1 MRMSKN
7 FYIRFCIRLLLLL
20 AVAQLSASMQAQD
33 LAAVSANKVSQH
45 PTTLNATT
53 FNLKCSRE
61 PVTKVLKNIEQQ
73 SNFRFVYSVSV
84 IEAADPV
91 TLLAPNYDL
100 EGVLL
105 SITEQTGLQFKRI
118 GNTISVA
125 EGVKPAPRITWVR
138 PAKTITGKVSD
149 ETGEPLIGAT
159 VAVKGGGR
167 GAISDTEGQFSLNVP
182 DNVSTLVV
190 SYTGYQT
197 QEVDISTG
205 TNFNITLKEAG
216 VNLNDVVVIGSR
228 NQTRTKVETPV
239 PVDVIPVQ
247 QVMNEVGQVDV
258 NQLLT
263 YVAPSFQSARQAIS
277 DGTDHV
283 DPAQLRGLGPDQVL
297 VLVNGKRRHQ
307 SALVNVN
314 GTVNR
319 GTVGTDLNAIPA
331 SAIERIEILRDGASA
346 QYGSDAIAGVINIV
360 LKKQTG
366 LNASVS
372 YGFNNTSY
380 AKYSAAKRLLPA
392 YSGVN
397 ENVSVTDGNTL
408 QVGLSGGFKLGKR
421 GQLNLMGEY
430 TSRERTN
437 RTGLYTG
444 QIWPSV
450 GGSDRSDSLN
460 TVKGLTR
467 DDFDMLIGNSQVKG
481 GGVMY
486 NFSLPVNNKVE
497 IYSFGGFNNKKGNA
511 AGFYRYP
518 NAVPGAVR
526 NNVLSVYPN
535 GFLPEIN
542 SDVTD
547 ISVGAG
553 VRTKLGE
560 WNGDLSYVYGTNT
573 FDFDITNSV
582 NYTQALSNAQFSTEF
597 DAGGLTFRQATLNA
611 DIARQFNLLSGL
623 NFAFGGEFRQD
634 GFAIRAG
641 EEASY
646 TNYNPAAT
654 VTAGAQVFPGFLPSN
669 AIDSTRN
676 IGAFYVDV
684 EQDFSSRFM
693 IGAAARFENYS
704 DFGSTINGKL
714 AARYKILENL
724 SIRASASTGFRA
736 PSQQQKYFAKT
747 NTVFITQGGNLV
759 PVEAGTFT
767 NYSKPAELLGIN
779 PLKQE
784 TSVNL
789 SGGITARLFD
799 GFDLTIDYYSI
810 AIKDRIVLTN
820 NFTGGSD
827 LVLDSLLKVN
837 NASTANFFANA
848 VDTRSN
854 GLEAVLSYTK
864 RFNVS
869 NELRV
874 SFAATRIN
882 NEVVKDAEGK
892 AKINASETL
901 IRTGQV
907 GRYFNREDQ
916 SRIEVASPRAKANFT
931 VNYRWKKL
939 SIMVRNTYFGK
950 VVYLDPTID
959 PSKPDMFPTNAFTGQ
974 KGTLDQTFSPKNVVD
989 LTLSYQLVNGLNLA
1003 VGANNLFDTYQD
1015 LHTHSGNMSSGRF
1028 VFSRRVQ
1035 QMGFNG
1041 RYLFARVNYTIR

>member
-1 MRMSKN
+1 MSTDIYFKH
-7 FYIRFCIRLLLLL
+7 YIRLLLLL
-20 AVAQLSASMQAQD
+20 CTTSWTATIQAQE
-33 LAAVSANKVSQH
+33 LAALNTTNKTSQ
-45 PTTLNATT
+45 TTTNTSILQLQCKNEAVIHVLN
-53 FNLKCSRE
+53 R
-61 PVTKVLKNIEQQ
+61 IEQQ
-73 SNFRFVYSVSV
+73 STYRFVYDVSV
-84 IEAADPV
+84 VDAAGQV
-91 TLLAPNYDL
+91 TLKATSYDL
-100 EGVLL
+100 EGAL
-105 SITEQTGLQFKRI
+105 SQLTEQTGLQFKRT
-118 GNTISVA
+118 GHTISIA
-125 EGVKPAPRITWVR
+125 AGAKPAARSMFVR
-138 PAKTITGKVSD
+138 PVKSITGTVTD
-149 ETGEPLIGAT
+149 ESGEPLIGAT
-159 VAVKGGGR
+159 VTVQGGGR
-167 GAISDTEGQFSLNVP
+167 GTVTNANGQFTLNLP
-182 DNVSTLVV
+182 ENTATLVV

-197 QEVDISTG
+197 QEIDISSG
-205 TNFNITLKEAG
+205 SDFKVMLKESG

-247 QVMNEVGQVDV
+247 QVMNEVGQVDI

-360 LKKQTG
+360 LRKQEG
-366 LNASVS
+366 VNASVS
-372 YGFNNTSY
+372 YGFNNTNY
-380 AKYSAAKRLLPA
+380 AKYYAAKRVLPA
-392 YSGVN
+392 YADAD
-397 ENVSVTDGNTL
+397 ENQNITDGNTL
-408 QVGLSGGFKLGKR
+408 QVGLSGGLKIGK
-421 GQLNLMGEY
+421 GHLNLMGEY
-430 TSRERTN
+430 TSRGRTN

-450 GGSDRSDSLN
+450 SGADRSDSLN
-460 TVKGLTR
+460 TAKGLTR
-467 DDFDMLIGNSQVKG
+467 DDFDMLIGNSEVKG
-481 GGVMY
+481 GGIMY
-486 NFSLPVNNKVE
+486 NFSMPLSTRFE
-497 IYSFGGFNNKKGNA
+497 LYSFGGYNNKKGNA

-518 NAVPGAVR
+518 NNIPGAVR
-526 NNVLSVYPN
+526 SNVLSVYPN

-553 VRTKLGE
+553 IRAKLGE
-560 WNGDLSYVYGTNT
+560 WNGDISYVYGTNT

-582 NYTQALSNAQFSTEF
+582 NYTQAIDNAQFKTEF
-597 DAGGLTFRQATLNA
+597 DAGGLTFNQGTLNA
-611 DIARQFNLLSGL
+611 DLSRQFNVMNGL
-623 NFAFGGEFRQD
+623 NVAFGGEFRQD
-634 GFAIRAG
+634 GFEIRAG
-641 EEASY
+641 DEGSY
-646 TNYNPAAT
+646 TNYKPSASVA
-654 VTAGAQVFPGFLPSN
+654 AGAQVFPGFLPSN
-669 AIDSTRN
+669 EGKNTRSVGAAYIDL
-676 IGAFYVDV
+676 
-684 EQDFSSRFM
+684 EQDFTNKFM
-693 IGAAARFENYS
+693 VGAAARFENYS
-704 DFGSTINGKL
+704 DFGSTLNGKL
-714 AARYKILENL
+714 AARYKIFDKV
-724 SIRASASTGFRA
+724 SVRASASTGFRA
-736 PSQQQKYFAKT
+736 PSQQQKYFSKT

-779 PLKQE
+779 PLKEE

-789 SGGITARLFD
+789 SGGITARLFE
-799 GFDLTIDYYSI
+799 GLELTVDYYQI
-810 AIKDRIVLTN
+810 NIKDRIILTN

-827 LVLDSLLKVN
+827 ALLDSLLKAN

-854 GLEAVLSYTK
+854 GLEAVLSYSK
-864 RFNVS
+864 RFNTN

-874 SFAATRIN
+874 SVAATRIN
-882 NEVVKDAEGK
+882 NEVVKDSEGK
-892 AKINASETL
+892 PKINASETL

-916 SRIEVASPRAKANFT
+916 SRIEVASPRAKANIM

-939 SIMVRNTYFGK
+939 SVMVRNTYFGE
-950 VVYLDPTID
+950 VTYLDPTID
-959 PSKPDMFPTNAFTGQ
+959 PAKPDMFPNNAFTGQ
-974 KGTLDQTFSPKNVVD
+974 KETLDQTFSPKNIVD
-989 LTLSYQLVNGLNLA
+989 VTLSYRLVEGMNLA
-1003 VGANNLFDTYQD
+1003 IGANNLFDTYQD
-1015 LHTHSGNMSSGRF
+1015 THVHSGNMSSGRF

-1041 RYLFARVNYTIR
+1041 RYLFARVNYTIK

>member
-1 MRMSKN
+1 MSQH
-7 FYIRFCIRLLLLL
+7 FYPRIIILSLLVIVVKLFSTHL
-20 AVAQLSASMQAQD
+20 AAQELAGISGRQISQYPVSGTTNTLNLQCRSESVAQVFAS
-33 LAAVSANKVSQH
+33 
-45 PTTLNATT
+45 
-53 FNLKCSRE
+53 
-61 PVTKVLKNIEQQ
+61 IEQQ
-73 SNFRFVYSVSV
+73 SNFRFVYNVSV
-84 IEAADPV
+84 IESAEKV
-91 TLLAPNYDL
+91 TIEAKSYDL
-100 EGVLL
+100 GTVLSL
-105 SITEQTGLQFKRI
+105 ITDQTGLQFKRI
-118 GNTISVA
+118 GQTISVA
-125 EGVKPAPRITWVR
+125 AGDKPAPRLLWVR
-138 PAKTITGKVSD
+138 PVKSISGKVSD
-149 ETGEPLIGAT
+149 ENGEGLIGAT
-159 VAVKGGGR
+159 VALKGGGR
-167 GAISDTEGQFSLNVP
+167 GTITDANGQFSLTVP
-182 DNVSTLVV
+182 DNTNTLVV

-205 TNFNITLKEAG
+205 TTFNILLQESG

-247 QVMNEVGQVDV
+247 QVLNEVGQVDV

-263 YVAPSFQSARQAIS
+263 YIAPSFQSARQAIS

-331 SAIERIEILRDGASA
+331 SSIERIEILRDGASA

-360 LKKQTG
+360 LKKQPG

-372 YGFNNTSY
+372 YGFNSTSY
-380 AKYSAAKRLLPA
+380 AKYSAAKRILPDYA
-392 YSGVN
+392 NVN
-397 ENVSVTDGNTL
+397 ENTSVTDGNTL
-408 QVGLSGGFKLGKR
+408 QVGLSGGFKLGKK
-421 GQLNLMGEY
+421 GNLNLMGEY
-430 TSRERTN
+430 TSRDRTN

-450 GGSDRSDSLN
+450 GGKDRSDSLN

-467 DDFDMLIGNSQVKG
+467 DNFDMLIGNSQVKG
-481 GGVMY
+481 GGIMY
-486 NFSLPVNNKVE
+486 NFSLPINQQFEV
-497 IYSFGGFNNKKGNA
+497 YSFGGFNNKKGNA

-518 NAVPGAVR
+518 NAIPGAVR
-526 NNVLSVYPN
+526 NNVLATYPN

-547 ISVGAG
+547 VSVGAG
-553 VRTKLGE
+553 VRAQLGE
-560 WNGDLSYVYGTNT
+560 WRGDLSYVYGTNT

-582 NYTQALSNAQFSTEF
+582 NYTQALSNTQFPTAF
-597 DAGGLTFRQATLNA
+597 DAGGLTFRQGTLNA
-611 DIARQFNLLSGL
+611 DLSRQFNVLSGL
-623 NFAFGGEFRQD
+623 NVAFGGEFRQD

-641 EEASY
+641 EEASFR
-646 TNYNPAAT
+646 NYDPAAAIA
-654 VTAGAQVFPGFLPSN
+654 AGAQVFPGFLTSN
-669 AIDSTRN
+669 VIDSTRN
-676 IGAFYVDV
+676 VGAFYIDI
-684 EQDFSSRFM
+684 EQDFSSKFM

-704 DFGSTINGKL
+704 DFGSTLNGKI
-714 AARYKILENL
+714 ATRYKILDNL

-779 PLKQE
+779 PLQEE

-789 SGGITARLFD
+789 SGGITARLLE
-799 GFDLTIDYYSI
+799 GLDLTIDYYQI
-810 AIKDRIVLTN
+810 NIKDRIVLTN

-827 LVLDSLLKVN
+827 AVLDSLLKVN

-864 RFNVS
+864 RFNS
-869 NELRV
+869 NNELRV
-874 SFAATRIN
+874 SIAATRIN
-882 NEVVKDAEGK
+882 NEVIKNSEGNV
-892 AKINASETL
+892 KINASETL

-907 GRYFNREDQ
+907 SKYFNREDQ

-931 VNYRWKKL
+931 VNYRWNKL
-939 SIMVRNTYFGK
+939 SVMVRNTYFGK
-950 VVYLDPTID
+950 VTYLDPTID

-974 KGTLDQTFSPKNVVD
+974 KETLDQTFSAKNILD
-989 LTLSYQLVNGLNLA
+989 LTVSYQLAKGLNLA

-1015 LHTHSGNMSSGRF
+1015 LHTHSGNMSAGRF

-1041 RYLFARVNYTIR
+1041 RYLFARVNYTIK